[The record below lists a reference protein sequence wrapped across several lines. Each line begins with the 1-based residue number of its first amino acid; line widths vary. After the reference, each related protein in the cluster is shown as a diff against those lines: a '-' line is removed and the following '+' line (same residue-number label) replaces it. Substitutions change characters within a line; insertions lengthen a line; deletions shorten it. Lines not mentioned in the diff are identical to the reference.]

1 MKRKIKIILIV
12 LLILVIGFG
21 IFYKK
26 AKGKEIKVPEIYT
39 VEKANMEFTY
49 SLEGQVE
56 SQKTISVYSTTNGK
70 VKKIYYRL
78 WDSVKKG
85 DILLE
90 LDNSAL
96 DTINKSIEMYNI
108 KVNDLKEKYDLNK
121 KLYENGMVSEIAL
134 KDSYNQYKLEKL
146 ELDNLIREKNKIE
159 LKVKTPISGIITEL
173 NADDNYTIDQS
184 KPLFKISDTDNL
196 KVVVSLSNDKVKN
209 LAYGNGVEITS
220 DALVNNEIVYG
231 QVGTIEK
238 IAYTDQEVGDSV
250 TRVNIDLGD
259 KYNLKPGDKV
269 LAKIYYK
276 NLVDVV
282 VVPINYVLVDVDS
295 KSYVLAINKD
305 NVLEKRM
312 VELGL
317 NDGSK
322 YEVLSGLN
330 KGDRI
335 INNSQNLFKE
345 GEKIND
351 NSEKSK

>member
-1 MKRKIKIILIV
+1 MKRKIKIISIV

-196 KVVVSLSNDKVKN
+196 KVVVSLSNDKVKK

-238 IAYTDQEVGDSV
+238 IAYTDQEIGDSV

-269 LAKIYYK
+269 LAKIYYE
-276 NLVDVV
+276 NLVDVI

-295 KSYVLAINKD
+295 KSYVLVINKD
-305 NVLEKRM
+305 NVLEKRI

-351 NSEKSK
+351 SSEKSK